1 MTLTPIEYGLVFV
14 MLTIMAL
21 STVWLL
27 RRGAKRNYLADRAE
41 LRMAA
46 GELASLVS
54 REFELAPCAECKG
67 VNLELT
73 SVGDSGGTA
82 EFRCTECG
90 TGGSASVS
98 GDASEKAVKNW
109 ERYSALRE
117 AFEAGQKAVD
127 PEDVAVR
134 FRVWVANSQ

>member
-14 MLTIMAL
+14 MLTFMAV
-21 STVWLL
+21 STAWLL

-54 REFELAPCAECKG
+54 REFKVAPCAECES
-67 VNLELT
+67 VSLELT
-73 SVGDSGGTA
+73 SISDSGETA

-90 TGGSASVS
+90 TTGSASVS
-98 GDASEKAVKNW
+98 GDASVTAMNNW
-109 ERYSALRE
+109 ERYRKCRAT
-117 AFEAGQKAVD
+117 FEEVHKSIES
-127 PEDVAVR
+127 EDVAVR
-134 FRVWVANSQ
+134 FRVWGAKA